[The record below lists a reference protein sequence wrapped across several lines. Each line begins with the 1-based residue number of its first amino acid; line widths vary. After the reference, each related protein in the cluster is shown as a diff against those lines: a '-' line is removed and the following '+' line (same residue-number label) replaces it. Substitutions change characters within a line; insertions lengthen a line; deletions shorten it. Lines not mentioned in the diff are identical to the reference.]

1 MFRVDQGLAVR
12 AGGSERRVSAYR
24 MRNGFRGHPVDG
36 KIPSVGSKI
45 ERKHLEA
52 DAVRNAMRAAGHGA
66 MLMPDDALDAS
77 LAATMAR
84 HPAGAP
90 VWIFGYG
97 SLIWNPLFP
106 FAERRVARAFGV
118 HRGFYL
124 WSQVNRGTPE
134 TPGLV
139 LALDRGGQCGGMAY
153 RLEPGNPEAELRLL
167 WRREMVLGAYQPR
180 WLEIRTEA
188 GPVRAI
194 AFVVDRRHPA
204 YCGRL
209 DDDRIV
215 QVALAAH
222 GHYGPC
228 ADYLLETATALAHH
242 GIADR
247 HLDRLARRLRTARAQ
262 V

>member
-1 MFRVDQGLAVR
+1 MRKDFR
-12 AGGSERRVSAYR
+12 RR
-24 MRNGFRGHPVDG
+24 PVDG
-36 KIPSVGSKI
+36 NIPAVGSKI

-66 MLMPDDALDAS
+66 MLMPDAALDAS

-84 HPAGAP
+84 HPADAP

-134 TPGLV
+134 IPGLV
-139 LALDRGGQCGGMAY
+139 LGLDRGGQCGGVAY
-153 RLEPGNPEAELRLL
+153 RLEPGNLEAELRLL

-180 WLEIRTEA
+180 WLEVRTEA

-194 AFVVDRRHPA
+194 AFVVNRQHVA

-215 QVALAAH
+215 SVALEAR
-222 GHYGPC
+222 GHYGAC
-228 ADYLLETATALAHH
+228 ADYLLDTAAALTNH

-247 HLDRLARRLRTARAQ
+247 YLDRLVRRLRAAQ
-262 V
+262 DAI